1 MKCKYCGNDMGEDA
15 VFCNNCG
22 KKSESVI
29 SLEKDSDKAEELR
42 NDDVFIDTEEKPP
55 EISEEYIPPT
65 LPENQDIPQEETQDT
80 QYFEN
85 TIYKD
90 SRHTEKTGFG
100 KLVCSFFVMIPALV
114 LFVCVSLCFCVKL
127 GVSGKTSANAVKN
140 MKTSVLMD
148 TESNGENFSDI
159 IYDFI
164 DFGNINDEGISKSQ
178 FRDFMVNSDFLDF
191 ASEKVGLYVNYII
204 NGKGTEPTVTTNE
217 MVEFF
222 KRNSDSAE
230 KAFNY
235 SMKKGDYNAIRKQL
249 DRKEAAANLL
259 ISSWSVKTDFNFGKL
274 NYVFQYIT
282 LGIFT
287 ALTVVLFI
295 WIAVILDRKAKY
307 VLGFYGNIFFFGG
320 IIILLAGILSVPGS
334 AVIYI
339 YTGELL
345 FYAGSTMLVPFALF
359 ASATGLFDI
368 TVGVIFKSIKKLI
381 KKREKLALEKTE
393 KS

>member
-127 GVSGKTSANAVKN
+127 GVSGKTSADAVRRMN
-140 MKTSVLMD
+140 ISVLMD

-191 ASEKVGLYVNYII
+191 ASEKVGLYVDYII

-217 MVEFF
+217 MIEFF

-334 AVIYI
+334 AVAYI

-368 TVGVIFKSIKKLI
+368 TVGIILKSIKKLI
-381 KKREKLALEKTE
+381 KKREKIAIEKTGN
-393 KS
+393 